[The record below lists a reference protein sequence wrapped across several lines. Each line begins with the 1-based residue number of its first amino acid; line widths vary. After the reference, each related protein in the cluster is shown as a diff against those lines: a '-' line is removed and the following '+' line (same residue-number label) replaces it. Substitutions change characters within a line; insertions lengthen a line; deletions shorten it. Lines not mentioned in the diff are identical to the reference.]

1 MLALNINS
9 LVTLTYLLL
18 PAMLEKK
25 QGLIINV
32 ASIAAFQPLPYI
44 AIYGASKTFV
54 LNFTEA
60 IAGENLDSGV
70 KFLALCPGNTA
81 TNFAQVANAD
91 TDGMPVSTVETVV
104 DAAIRAL
111 GRNQLYCIPGKRNYF
126 SAQFAR
132 IIPRFIM
139 LKIVENMFRKR
150 VVKEFF

>member
-32 ASIAAFQPLPYI
+32 ASTAAFQPLPYI

-60 IAGENLDSGV
+60 IAGENLYSGV
-70 KFLALCPGNTA
+70 RFLALCPRNTA

-104 DAAIRAL
+104 DAAIWAL
-111 GRNQLYCIPGKRNYF
+111 GRNQLYYILGKRNYF
-126 SAQFAR
+126 STQFAR

-139 LKIVENMFRKR
+139 LKIVENMFRKK
-150 VVKEFF
+150 VVK